1 MAHRFRGNCSLHSG
15 WVKQC
20 SSVPVLGRQ
29 QVDPVLLGTWRT
41 PRPDDSEVF
50 LFYRCSRLS
59 QYTTEVCEVVGSRTK
74 ISHTHAHTYP
84 DLLCKHQQRNSG
96 FIPACGINQQN
107 HDLRC
112 RGCVAGSACLPAP
125 EFLSV
130 PALRTFSSVNYS
142 SAISQL
148 CL

>member
-1 MAHRFRGNCSLHSG
+1 MFFGASAG
-15 WVKQC
+15 K
-20 SSVPVLGRQ
+20 Q
-29 QVDPVLLGTWRT
+29 QVRPVWLGTWRT
-41 PRPDDSEVF
+41 PRPDDSDVF
-50 LFYRCSRLS
+50 LFYRRSRLS
-59 QYTTEVCEVVGSRTK
+59 QHATEVCEVVGSRTK
-74 ISHTHAHTYP
+74 ISHAHAHMRTHAHTYP

-107 HDLRC
+107 HEIEVQGLCGRQ
-112 RGCVAGSACLPAP
+112 CVPASSV
-125 EFLSV
+125 FLSV